1 MMSVTKIFRFE
12 AAHAISGYQGA
23 CREIHGHGYRLD
35 ITVSGSTYNENNI
48 LFDFKD
54 LKKIVEASVIKD
66 FDHALILKRNTVN
79 LSATKNLV
87 NKICWIDGEPTAEY
101 LLQYMVNKITPL
113 LPQHI
118 ILQRVRLYETDTCY
132 AEWEN
137 R

>member
-1 MMSVTKIFRFE
+1 MISVTKIFQFE
-12 AAHAISGYQGA
+12 AAHAISGYNGS
-23 CREIHGHGYRLD
+23 CREIHGHGYKLHV
-35 ITVSGSTYNENNI
+35 TVTGTNFNENNI

-54 LKKIVEASVIKD
+54 LKKIVESCILKD
-66 FDHALILKRNTVN
+66 FDHSLLLKRNTIN

-101 LLQYMVNKITPL
+101 LLSYMVEKIKPL

-118 ILQRVRLYETDTCY
+118 SLMRLRLYETESCY